1 MRTEAPSI
9 LPTKYNTTVF
19 TTRKCNRRIQVK
31 DNVLLKVEFNQ
42 NSPFSL
48 LPIVHKDRINFT
60 LCTYF
65 KEIVEVTFIP
75 TAKEGILLENWN
87 CNMKQTLLSLAQ
99 LQLIVFLVE
108 NRFFLISLMIIFC
121 PVLFFLCVIS
131 LSAWNL
137 PRLDEQDS
145 SACEYKFSSSSF
157 QH

>member
-1 MRTEAPSI
+1 M
-9 LPTKYNTTVF
+9 
-19 TTRKCNRRIQVK
+19 K

-48 LPIVHKDRINFT
+48 LSIVHKDRINFT

-87 CNMKQTLLSLAQ
+87 YNMKQTLLSLAQ

-108 NRFFLISLMIIFC
+108 NRFFLIHLMILFW
-121 PVLFFLCVIS
+121 PFLFFLCVIS

>member
-1 MRTEAPSI
+1 M
-9 LPTKYNTTVF
+9 
-19 TTRKCNRRIQVK
+19 K

-48 LPIVHKDRINFT
+48 LSIVHKDRIIFT

-65 KEIVEVTFIP
+65 KEIVAVTFIP
-75 TAKEGILLENWN
+75 TAKERILLGNWN
-87 CNMKQTLLSLAQ
+87 YNKKQTLLSLAQ
-99 LQLIVFLVE
+99 LQLIVFIVE
-108 NRFFLISLMIIFC
+108 NRFFLICLMILFC
-121 PVLFFLCVIS
+121 PFLFFLCVIS

-145 SACEYKFSSSSF
+145 SACEYKFLSSSF